1 MNDGTTHHMP
11 LGTSD
16 DLFVYDW
23 IADNAARSPDTI
35 ATIDL
40 HSGRRHTYAQ
50 MNDRVARIAGHIRAL
65 GINKGDR
72 VALLSMNSS
81 DMLDI
86 QFACWRIGAVYTP
99 LNFRLTAHE
108 LAYMVNDSG
117 VSLFFY
123 DLDLAAVIPALREKT
138 DVAHWISIDPMGKSG
153 ELEAAIVAAS
163 PVYDFCPQHELD
175 LCMIMYSSGT
185 TGTPKGVM
193 FNHSQ
198 FHFIVAA
205 SVASSEASSAMVGL
219 VMLPLFHIGGLVGYT
234 LVTLNLGGTAVI
246 ARTFDPG
253 GLLGT
258 FSDPELGTTHF
269 LGVPALYNAMQAH
282 PDFAKAD
289 FSRMLT
295 TTCGA
300 ESVPESLLRTWYN
313 RGIIIQEGFG
323 MTETCAGCLFLDKR
337 DIPHKIGSAGKP
349 GRFNTA
355 MIARADGSEADP
367 EELGEIWIRGKNI
380 TPGYWNRPDAN
391 ESSFVNGWF
400 RSGDIGRRD
409 ADGYFYIEDRV
420 KDMYISGGEN
430 VYPAEIENVLYELV
444 AVQEVAVIGLADP
457 KWGEA
462 GCAVIAVKSGMTITL
477 TEIHDHC
484 RERLARFKL
493 PARLEIVDVLPRN
506 ATGKVLKFELRKQFG

>member
-123 DLDLAAVIPALREKT
+123 DQDLTAVIPALREKT

-163 PVYDFCPQHELD
+163 PVYDFCPQQELD

-258 FSDPELGTTHF
+258 FSDPALGTTHF

-323 MTETCAGCLFLDKR
+323 
-337 DIPHKIGSAGKP
+337 KIG
-349 GRFNTA
+349 
-355 MIARADGSEADP
+355 RAH
-367 EELGEIWIRGKNI
+367 
-380 TPGYWNRPDAN
+380 
-391 ESSFVNGWF
+391 V
-400 RSGDIGRRD
+400 
-409 ADGYFYIEDRV
+409 
-420 KDMYISGGEN
+420 
-430 VYPAEIENVLYELV
+430 
-444 AVQEVAVIGLADP
+444 
-457 KWGEA
+457 
-462 GCAVIAVKSGMTITL
+462 
-477 TEIHDHC
+477 
-484 RERLARFKL
+484 
-493 PARLEIVDVLPRN
+493 
-506 ATGKVLKFELRKQFG
+506 